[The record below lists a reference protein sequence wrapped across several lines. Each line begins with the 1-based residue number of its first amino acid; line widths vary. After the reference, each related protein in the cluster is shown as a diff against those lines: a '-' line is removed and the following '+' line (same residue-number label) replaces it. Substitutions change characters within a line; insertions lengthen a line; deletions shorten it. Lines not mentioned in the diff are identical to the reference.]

1 MTSKLRWTVVVL
13 IVGSLVTGCGR
24 TTAVKVG
31 GTPLLVIADFDS
43 CTGINNL
50 GGQMGAAYNA
60 PDKLVES
67 YVQEAEHG
75 CVARLDYEIRE
86 WSAFW
91 IKLQDA
97 DLTPYSRLVFDVK
110 ADRQPGIPERMKVEL
125 KRANGAE
132 VSITYVSGIEDAWKS
147 VSLSLTDFDP
157 TGYTAPLSSFS
168 GMEELVFAFE
178 VSESGSQGVVYLDNI
193 TVDQ

>member
-1 MTSKLRWTVVVL
+1 MKSKLRWTAVVL
-13 IVGSLVTGCGR
+13 IVGSLVTGCG
-24 TTAVKVG
+24 
-31 GTPLLVIADFDS
+31 GTPEVDTPSLVIADFDS
-43 CTGINNL
+43 CTGISNL
-50 GGQMGAAYNA
+50 GGQMGAAYKA

-67 YVQEAEHG
+67 YMEEAGHG
-75 CVARLDYEIRE
+75 CAVRLDYEIRE

-91 IKLQDA
+91 IKLRDA
-97 DLTPYSRLVFDVK
+97 NLTPYSRLVFDVK

-132 VSITYVSGIEDAWKS
+132 VSITYISGIEDAWKS
-147 VSLSLTDFDP
+147 ISLSLTDFGP

-168 GMEELVFAFE
+168 GMEELVFTFE
-178 VSESGSQGVVYLDNI
+178 NSESGSQGVVYLDNI